1 MPRLHRSCPNGF
13 SPAARRASR
22 PVSRIARLGAA
33 LALLAA
39 LPAAAQMSER
49 EARREVAAPR
59 GPDVALA
66 DLDFLDAATA
76 RALEQYARQLPYY
89 AAIAVSPGEPAAN
102 RVSPGAVNYHSPEAA
117 SRAAL
122 AACNAQRTT
131 GAACVIVAQTRPR
144 GYEPGRL
151 TMSIRATEALRGD
164 FRRLDAPKAFAISPA
179 TGQFAFARGDGAR
192 ALARCNAAAAE
203 QGERDCAV
211 VVAE

>member
-1 MPRLHRSCPNGF
+1 MPRPYRSRLVPAI
-13 SPAARRASR
+13 AAR
-22 PVSRIARLGAA
+22 AA
-33 LALLAA
+33 GLAVGLALIVA
-39 LPAAAQMSER
+39 LPAAAQISER
-49 EARREVAAPR
+49 EARRQVAAPR
-59 GPDVALA
+59 GPVVAVA

-102 RVSPGAVNYHSPEAA
+102 QVSPGAVNYHSPQAA

-122 AACNAQRTT
+122 ATCNAQRTT
-131 GAACVIVAQTRPR
+131 GGACVIVAQTVPR

-151 TMSIRATEALRGD
+151 TLSIRATEALRGD

-203 QGERDCAV
+203 QGERDCVV